1 MPSNPVLAATPAV
14 ADATMNRL
22 RVTPPEVLGPSTSG
36 ILIDLSS
43 SRRTALVSLSRSSA
57 GFAGAPLPG
66 GGSEGGQLSPRLAA
80 DRRSTRTT
88 APSEL
93 TFVDL
98 LQLAVGPLHGVLGL
112 HTLDSLGIHVGDD
125 VLGEALRRLGGG
137 GTGVAEQPRVAGGGA
152 EHLERLVEVRP
163 HGVVLPHP
171 GGADAVAFLR
181 GEPLPVVVLLVDPA
195 QEVLGEL
202 LVLRV
207 LHEGVGL
214 VQEEEIGAGRPC
226 GERRMPDVRVHGL
239 ALVVFDLLLLPLG
252 HDVDAGSVQRGRDL
266 TGVEGAVVVRV
277 VPREPALVAAILPE
291 GLHELHR
298 LDGAGAV
305 QHHLLT
311 RLVRLRAA
319 VGPEHG
325 VGEGGRIA
333 EGVAE
338 GLAVGLALLLE
349 RREELPRLFP
359 RLGVLA

>member
-57 GFAGAPLPG
+57 GFAGALLPG
-66 GGSEGGQLSPRLAA
+66 GGSEGGE
-80 DRRSTRTT
+80 

-98 LQLAVGPLHGVLGL
+98 LQLALGPLHGVLGL

-137 GTGVAEQPRVAGGGA
+137 GTGVAEQPRVAGSGA

-163 HGVVLPHP
+163 HGVVLPHL
-171 GGADAVAFLR
+171 GGADAVALLR

-214 VQEEEIGAGRPC
+214 VQEEEISARRPR

-239 ALVVFDLLLLPLG
+239 ALIVLDLLLLPLG

-266 TGVEGAVVVRV
+266 TRVEGAVVVRV
-277 VPREPALVAAILPE
+277 VPREPALVAALLPE
-291 GLHELHR
+291 G
-298 LDGAGAV
+298 
-305 QHHLLT
+305 Q
-311 RLVRLRAA
+311 
-319 VGPEHG
+319 
-325 VGEGGRIA
+325 
-333 EGVAE
+333 
-338 GLAVGLALLLE
+338 
-349 RREELPRLFP
+349 
-359 RLGVLA
+359 